1 MIPIFTISVVV
12 FVIVLKITMN
22 KNERLRTD
30 AEASFWER
38 EHQANFTRRQDISG
52 LDYITIPLDK
62 FPQNLGTESEKKLEE
77 LSHAKILNL
86 TGISNTDLK
95 MSYGVANLEA
105 LTEYDN
111 NFTLLVHALAD
122 YGKELSDAGQTEGAQ
137 TVLEYAVSIHA
148 DSKQIYTTL
157 AGIYRDKGEPE
168 KITELIASAEELSG
182 LSRDGILAAL
192 TEIQERP

>member
-22 KNERLRTD
+22 KNARLRSD

-38 EHQANFTRRQDISG
+38 EHQANFTRKQDISG

-62 FPQNLGTESEKKLEE
+62 FPQTLGTESEKKLEE

-95 MSYGVANLEA
+95 MRYGVANLEA

-111 NFTLLVHALAD
+111 NFTLLVQALAD
-122 YGKELSDAGQTEGAQ
+122 YGNELSGAGQTEDAQ

-157 AGIYRDKGEPE
+157 AGIYRANGQSE
-168 KITELIASAEELSG
+168 KIAELIASAESLSSI
-182 LSRDGILAAL
+182 SRDGILAAL
-192 TEIQERP
+192 NEIQERP

>member
-12 FVIVLKITMN
+12 FAIVLKITMN
-22 KNERLRTD
+22 KNERLRADT
-30 AEASFWER
+30 EADFWER
-38 EHQANFTRRQDISG
+38 EHQANFTRRQDIST

-77 LSHAKILNL
+77 LAQAKILNL

-95 MSYGVANLEA
+95 MRYGVANLEV

-122 YGKELSDAGQTEGAQ
+122 YGKELSDAGRTADAR

-157 AGIYRDKGEPE
+157 AGIYRDAGEPE
-168 KITELIASAEELSG
+168 KIAELIVSAESVSG
-182 LSRDGILAAL
+182 LSRDGILSAL
-192 TEIQERP
+192 KQIQERP

>member
-1 MIPIFTISVVV
+1 MIPIFTICMVV

-22 KNERLRTD
+22 KNARLRAD
-30 AEASFWER
+30 AEENFWER
-38 EHQANFTRRQDISG
+38 EHQANFTRKQDISG

-95 MSYGVANLEA
+95 MRYGVANLEA

-122 YGKELSDAGQTEGAQ
+122 YGSELSGAGQIEDAQ

-157 AGIYRDKGEPE
+157 AGIYRDKGQPE
-168 KITELIASAEELSG
+168 KIAELIASAESLSSI
-182 LSRDGILAAL
+182 SRDGILAAL
-192 TEIQERP
+192 SEIQERP